1 MPKKNGQFLSMQKK
15 TLSKERAA
23 RMLTDLAMGHL
34 SQYSPAEQD
43 ARIRAFRLKAATSK
57 KTS

>member
-1 MPKKNGQFLSMQKK
+1 MQKK

-23 RMLTDLAMGHL
+23 RMLTDIAMGRL
-34 SQYSPAEQD
+34 ASYSPAEQK
-43 ARIRAFRLKAATSK
+43 ARIRAFSKKVAALK